1 MFRNKIQKVFVM
13 LNEVEPPETDHIES
27 AAETLISKQSIN
39 FNDNAP
45 AQPSKIP
52 VVETVPKRSLTEIL
66 TSNSEALLAESVP
79 SEHAGDAPTNDKE
92 FPQHFPKRKIES
104 EIKQNEMKESIENKI
119 GQMEVE
125 HPQKLHPTLT
135 REVPGPSGIG
145 SSLPS
150 SQPSKL
156 LVPNVPEHFKL
167 PGPSG
172 STTAVSC
179 GSVTVEEKVSQ
190 HTQEVFKIQFLEIIF
205 SLEY

>member
-1 MFRNKIQKVFVM
+1 M
-13 LNEVEPPETDHIES
+13 
-27 AAETLISKQSIN
+27 
-39 FNDNAP
+39 
-45 AQPSKIP
+45 
-52 VVETVPKRSLTEIL
+52 PKRSLTEIL

-156 LVPNVPEHFKL
+156 LVQNVPEHFKL

>member
-1 MFRNKIQKVFVM
+1 MY
-13 LNEVEPPETDHIES
+13 LNLFS
-27 AAETLISKQSIN
+27 R
-39 FNDNAP
+39 
-45 AQPSKIP
+45 IP
-52 VVETVPKRSLTEIL
+52 VVETAPKRSLTEIL

-92 FPQHFPKRKIES
+92 FPQHFQKRKIES
-104 EIKQNEMKESIENKI
+104 EIKQNEMKEPIENKI

-125 HPQKLHPTLT
+125 HPQKLHHTPMLS

-190 HTQEVFKIQFLEIIF
+190 HTQEVVKIQFPEIIF
-205 SLEY
+205 SLGYRENQIF

>member
-1 MFRNKIQKVFVM
+1 M
-13 LNEVEPPETDHIES
+13 
-27 AAETLISKQSIN
+27 
-39 FNDNAP
+39 
-45 AQPSKIP
+45 
-52 VVETVPKRSLTEIL
+52 VPKRSLTEIL

-92 FPQHFPKRKIES
+92 IFPQHFQKRKIES
-104 EIKQNEMKESIENKI
+104 EIKQNKMKEPIKNTGKI
-119 GQMEVE
+119 DQMEVE
-125 HPQKLHPTLT
+125 HPQKLHPIIS

-172 STTAVSC
+172 STTAVS
-179 GSVTVEEKVSQ
+179 SVTVEEKVSQ
-190 HTQEVFKIQFLEIIF
+190 HTQEHFINSIPRNHVISRILIKKPDIFKISVLKRVKDFHGR
-205 SLEY
+205 